1 MKLAQKKKPAKL
13 EASSAAAASRRRV
26 RMTRELAEKSAV
38 GGATGPKF
46 DGAAFLRT
54 LKK

>member
-1 MKLAQKKKPAKL
+1 MKTASAPTNGRTKPVPKSTSL
-13 EASSAAAASRRRV
+13 
-26 RMTRELAEKSAV
+26 RMTRQLAEKRAV
-38 GGATGPKF
+38 GDAKAPKF

>member
-1 MKLAQKKKPAKL
+1 MKTTAARSNGHRVPVATK
-13 EASSAAAASRRRV
+13 SARP
-26 RMTRELAEKSAV
+26 RMTRQLAEKRAV
-38 GGATGPKF
+38 GNTKAPKF

>member
-1 MKLAQKKKPAKL
+1 MKTASATADDHSRPPTAK
-13 EASSAAAASRRRV
+13 AARP
-26 RMTRELAEKSAV
+26 RMTRQLAEKRAV
-38 GGATGPKF
+38 GDAKAPKF

>member
-1 MKLAQKKKPAKL
+1 MKGTASTTNGRAKTAPA
-13 EASSAAAASRRRV
+13 AIRGP
-26 RMTRELAEKSAV
+26 RMTRQLAEKRAV
-38 GGATGPKF
+38 GNPKALKF